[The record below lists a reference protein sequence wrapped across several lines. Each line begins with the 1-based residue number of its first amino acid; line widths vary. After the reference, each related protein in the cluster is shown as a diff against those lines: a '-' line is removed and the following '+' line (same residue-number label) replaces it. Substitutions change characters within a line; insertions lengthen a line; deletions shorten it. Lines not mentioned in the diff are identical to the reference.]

1 MKRSVINENR
11 SDASGG
17 RGSAPG
23 PRWGAAP
30 GPAGGNDFPR
40 TPSIGVTGR
49 LRFGVV
55 FLGALCLLC
64 CFGCAARQPLVP
76 AQKIENP
83 QRLRHAVTLTV
94 DGHAPFTFTGLME
107 RDAPAGCIRA
117 VALQG
122 MGLTLFDMTVDKNGY
137 ALHRAHPSFAKI
149 PGAMDAAAFSI
160 RRFFLDCSPG
170 AGPDA
175 PVCPDVT
182 ASPGPGDGPEILT
195 LREKHFTV
203 QAEPVRENT
212 P

>member
-1 MKRSVINENR
+1 MKQCILDQSN
-11 SDASGG
+11 ASGG
-17 RGSAPG
+17 RDSVPDPA
-23 PRWGAAP
+23 GALP
-30 GPAGGNDFPR
+30 LDPAGGNDFPR
-40 TPSIGVTGR
+40 TPSIGAPGR

-94 DGHAPFTFTGLME
+94 DGHAPLTFTGLME
-107 RDAPAGCIRA
+107 RDAPAGRIRA

-149 PGAMDAAAFSI
+149 PGAMDAAAASI
-160 RRFFLDCSPG
+160 RRLFLDCAPG

-175 PVCPDVT
+175 QACPDVT
-182 ASPGPGDGPEILT
+182 ASPGPGGGPGILT
-195 LREKHFTV
+195 LREKHYTV
-203 QAEPVRENT
+203 QAEAVRENA